1 MPATSRFVL
10 VFSVVVLT
18 CLSLIEPAAAGAG
31 DLDPTFGDG
40 GTKIVAFPGNRDFI
54 VSGLAIDPDGRP
66 VVVGI
71 VADGPH
77 DMIGVARFTVDGQP
91 DTTFSGDGFATIDLS
106 LAVEGT
112 GGVAVQPDRRIVVSV
127 RRARGDFAKDS
138 FGLVRLTAAGRLDP
152 SFGDHGE
159 LLVPAKPTP
168 PGQVRQL
175 SGVGRPMVDGA
186 GRILLPGSS
195 NHGPSSASEM
205 FVLRSTP
212 RGVLDATFG
221 TNGIAWVRYG
231 NYGVDEGWSLAPGG
245 NGRVL
250 LAGSIADYRLGTV
263 SHDGALVRFRPDG
276 TLDPGFGSSGK
287 VRVHGLYLDDVVRM
301 PSGAIAASGW
311 TRIDEHDQNVL
322 GVVRVTS
329 VGDPDRSFSGD
340 GRVLFRFPNSY
351 MGDATDLLAD
361 GTALEVTASVAMPAS
376 VFGQGVAR
384 LRSNGTFDT
393 TFSGDGKTTLF
404 RPNQTGTVGIAKQG
418 NRFIAGTG
426 TNDLDVVPSYRVALA
441 RLLRA

>member
-1 MPATSRFVL
+1 MPATPRFVL
-10 VFSVVVLT
+10 VLSVAVVT
-18 CLSLIEPAAAGAG
+18 CLSLVEPAAAGSG

-40 GTKIVAFPGNRDFI
+40 GTKVVAFPGSRDFI
-54 VSGLAIDPDGRP
+54 VSGFALDPNGLP
-66 VVVGI
+66 VLVGI
-71 VADGPH
+71 VSGGRH
-77 DMIGVARFTVDGQP
+77 DLIGIARFTFDGHP

-106 LAVEGT
+106 LAVEWT
-112 GGVAVQPDRRIVVSV
+112 GGVAVQADRRIVVSV
-127 RRARGDFAKDS
+127 RRARRDFGNDS
-138 FGLVRLTAAGRLDP
+138 FGLVRLTAGGQLDP

-168 PGQVRQL
+168 PGQVSTL
-175 SGVGRPMVDGA
+175 SAVGRPMVDSA

-195 NHGPSSASEM
+195 EHGPSSAREM

-221 TNGIAWVRYG
+221 TTGIAWVRFG
-231 NYGVDEGWSLAPGG
+231 NNGVDAGWSLAPGG
-245 NGRVL
+245 NGRTL
-250 LAGSIADYRLGTV
+250 LAGSIADYRLGTLR
-263 SHDGALVRFRPDG
+263 HDGGLVRFRPNG

-301 PSGAIAASGW
+301 PSGAIAASGE
-311 TRIDEHDQNVL
+311 TRIDEHNQNML

-351 MGDATDLLAD
+351 LGGATDLLAD

-376 VFGQGVAR
+376 VSGQGVAR

-404 RPNQTGTVGIAKQG
+404 RPNQSGSVGIAKQG
-418 NRFIAGTG
+418 HKLVAGTG
-426 TNDLDVVPSYRVALA
+426 DSYRVALA
-441 RLLRA
+441 RLLMG

>member
-1 MPATSRFVL
+1 VL

-18 CLSLIEPAAAGAG
+18 CLSLIEPAAAGTG

-138 FGLVRLTAAGRLDP
+138 FGLVRLTEAGRLDP

-159 LLVPAKPTP
+159 LRVPAKPSP
-168 PGQVRQL
+168 AGQVRTP
-175 SGVGRPMVDGA
+175 SGVGRPMLDGA
-186 GRILLPGSS
+186 GRILVPGSS
-195 NHGPSSASEM
+195 NHGPSSATTM

-212 RGVLDATFG
+212 RGVLDSTFG
-221 TNGIAWVRYG
+221 TNGIAWVSYG
-231 NYGVDEGWSLAPGG
+231 NGVYEGRSLAPGG

-250 LAGSIADYRLGTV
+250 LAGSIADYRLGV
-263 SHDGALVRFRPDG
+263 LQHDGALVRLRPNG
-276 TLDPGFGSSGK
+276 SLDPSFGSSGK
-287 VRVHGLYLDDVVRM
+287 VRVHGLFLDDVVRM
-301 PSGAIAASGW
+301 PSGAIAASGE
-311 TRIDEHDQNVL
+311 TKIDEHDENTL
-322 GVVRVTS
+322 GVIQVTNA
-329 VGDPDRSFSGD
+329 GHADRTFSGD

-351 MGDATDLLAD
+351 LALGTDVLAD

-376 VFGQGVAR
+376 VSAEGVAR
-384 LRSNGTFDT
+384 IRSNGMFDT
-393 TFSGDGKTTLF
+393 TFSGDGKTSLF
-404 RPNQTGTVGIAKQG
+404 RPDQSGSVGIAKQG
-418 NRFIAGTG
+418 HKLVAGTG
-426 TNDLDVVPSYRVALA
+426 IIDLDVVPSYRVALA
-441 RLLRA
+441 RLLTG